1 MFRKTRD
8 RSIAIVLFFGSICG
22 AQEYRFREFGN
33 AEGLSNLAVR
43 QVYQDHVGFL
53 WVSTEN
59 GIFRYDGDQ
68 FEAFGPTKGIPVN
81 SGVAFGDA
89 PDGSLLVGG
98 SIGLFQLRDNHF
110 EKLGTTFETVGGT
123 QGIAA
128 DGKGRTFLGTNEGLV
143 KLFSKPG
150 QIGFSMDRVPQAP
163 GASGPEVSSV
173 LVDGNTVWYGCGSQ
187 LCRMAP
193 AGVQVFGEE
202 SGLPKQQ
209 VRALTKD
216 GSGNLWVRAAVEGL
230 FELPAGQ
237 TRFRKAEL
245 PVSSATVVG
254 APTVDGAGRL
264 LLPTPGGLLIRD
276 GDNWKQIDQSHGLRG
291 AVYSVFEDRQHSL
304 WIGLGGRGLVQWSGY
319 GEWENYS
326 NSSGLPSDMVWEIR
340 QQANGTLWVGTEGGL
355 TRGVH
360 NAQGIRWSEVANLK
374 GIPVH
379 GLQFGMDGDLWIGT
393 ETNGVARLNPQSEQ
407 VKWFGAGQGLTGK
420 QAYTFC
426 LDHRGRLWVAT
437 EAGLYVAESPYERFS
452 RARELPSSRIWVVR
466 EGSDGTVWAGGPD
479 GLFALIAGHWKT
491 FRQSDGLGGQ
501 SVLSLGAGANG
512 TMWVGYLFGGGIDRV
527 HLQSETL
534 IVEKAMQRPGMEGKV
549 YFLGIDHAN
558 RLWAG
563 TEQGV
568 DVWDGA
574 RWSHYEMSD
583 GLAWNDCNL
592 NAFFAASDGSVWI
605 GTGGGLS
612 HFKSRQMPGPP
623 SPIQVVFT
631 HLLMGQNE
639 VSGLR
644 ALPSGFKTN
653 SLTARY
659 SAVNASRPNGVTFR
673 YRLLGATSN
682 WSETNQRELQFAQ
695 LAPGDYRLQVE
706 ASSGDRNWSGNTAE
720 FAFKIPTP
728 WYLHLWFLGLCVLTP
743 PFVAGSFLHR
753 RTARLEKEKR
763 DFQQLKAAHDEI
775 AKLVYYDALT
785 SLPNRRLLMDRLEE
799 SLASCARG
807 GQLCALLFVDL
818 DNFKTL
824 NDTLG
829 HQTGDLLLQ
838 EVARRLSSTIRAGET
853 VVRWGGDEFVV
864 ILKENALIPERVAA
878 RAETVGLRILT
889 LVNQP
894 YVLGEHHWMSAAS
907 IGITVFGDRPV
918 STNEILK
925 QADIAMYQAKAAG
938 RNTVRFFA
946 PELQAAVD
954 ARAALESDLHEA
966 LKTEQ
971 LQLYFQPQLEN
982 GVVFGVE
989 ALVRW
994 NHPQRGILLP
1004 ETFIPLAEETG
1015 LIKLLG
1021 DWVLDA
1027 ACKQIAAWSRDAV
1040 TASLSVAVN
1049 VSALQWRQ
1057 QHFVEQVLATL
1068 KRTGANPLNLD
1079 LELTEGVVV
1088 DDVEKVIV
1096 KMTQLR
1102 DCGIHFSMDDFGTGY
1117 SSLSYLK
1124 RLPLN
1129 RLKIDQ
1135 SFVRD
1140 LLEDTTSR
1148 AIAEAIISLSRS
1160 LGLSVI
1166 AEGLES
1172 AEEERVLSQL
1182 GCHAFQGFL
1191 IGQPQP
1197 REEFERWFLKRTQFS
1212 VKSDG
1217 YTNA

>member
-1 MFRKTRD
+1 MFRKKKD
-8 RSIAIVLFFGSICG
+8 RTMALLLFFGSICS
-22 AQEYRFREFGN
+22 AQEYRFRQFGN

-43 QVYQDHVGFL
+43 QIYQDHVGFL

-59 GIFRYDGDQ
+59 GIFRYDGDH
-68 FEAFGPTKGIPVN
+68 FEAFGPTKGIPPN
-81 SGVAFGDA
+81 SGLAFGDA

-98 SIGLFQLRDNHF
+98 SIGLFQLRGNHF
-110 EKLGTTFETVGGT
+110 EKLGTEFETVGGA
-123 QGIAA
+123 QGIAD
-128 DGKGRTFLGTNEGLV
+128 DGNGHTFLGTNAGLF
-143 KLFSKPG
+143 KLTSKPG
-150 QIGFSMDRVPQAP
+150 QTGFSMERVPQAP
-163 GASGPEVSSV
+163 GTSGPDVSSV
-173 LVDGNTVWYGCGSQ
+173 LVDGETIWYGCGSQ
-187 LCRMAP
+187 LCRMTS
-193 AGVQVFGEE
+193 AGIRVFGEE
-202 SGLPKQQ
+202 TSLPKRP
-209 VRALTKD
+209 VRALRKD
-216 GSGNLWVRAAVEGL
+216 GSGNLWVRVEVEGL

-237 TRFRKAEL
+237 TRFRRAKL
-245 PVSSATVVG
+245 PLSSTTVVG
-254 APTVDGAGRL
+254 APNVDGSGRL

-276 GDNWKQIDQSHGLRG
+276 GDNWKLIDESHGLRG

-304 WIGLGGRGLVQWSGY
+304 WVGLGGRGLVQWSGY

-326 NSSGLPSDMVWEIR
+326 KANGLPSDMVWEIR
-340 QQANGTLWVGTEGGL
+340 QQANGPLWVATEGGL
-355 TRGVH
+355 VRGVRNTRGI
-360 NAQGIRWSEVANLK
+360 QWSGVANLK

-379 GLQFGMDGDLWIGT
+379 GLQFGRDGDIWVGT
-393 ETNGVARLNPQSEQ
+393 ETSGVARLNPRSEQ
-407 VKWFGAGQGLTGK
+407 VKWFGERQGLTGK

-426 LDHRGRLWVAT
+426 LDHSGRLWVAT
-437 EAGLYVAESPYERFS
+437 EAGLFVAESPYERFS
-452 RARELPSSRIWVVR
+452 REKVLPSSRIWVVR
-466 EGSDGTVWAGGPD
+466 EGSDGTLWVGGPD
-479 GLFALIAGHWKT
+479 GLFALIAGHWKG

-512 TMWVGYLFGGGIDRV
+512 TIWVGYLFEGGIDRV
-527 HLQSETL
+527 HLQSGTL
-534 IVEKAMQRPGMEGKV
+534 IVEKAMQRPGMVGKV
-549 YFLGIDHAN
+549 YFLGMDHSN
-558 RLWAG
+558 KLWAG

-568 DVWDGA
+568 DVLDGA
-574 RWSHYEMSD
+574 RWNHYDLSD

-612 HFKSRQMPGPP
+612 HFKSRQMPGPS

-631 HLLMGQNE
+631 QLLMGQKE
-639 VSGLR
+639 VSELG
-644 ALPSGFKTN
+644 ALSSGFKSN

-682 WSETNQRELQFAQ
+682 WSETTQRALQFAE
-695 LAPGDYRLQVE
+695 LAPGNYRLQIE
-706 ASSGDRNWSGNTAE
+706 ASNGDQTWSGNTAE
-720 FAFKIPTP
+720 FAFRIPPP
-728 WYLHLWFLGLCVLTP
+728 WYLSFWFLGLCALAP
-743 PFVAGSFLHR
+743 PIGAWSVFR
-753 RTARLEKEKR
+753 WRTVRLEKEKLEFHR
-763 DFQQLKAAHDEI
+763 LKAAHDEI
-775 AKLVYYDALT
+775 AKLAFYDALT
-785 SLPNRRLLMDRLEE
+785 SLPNRRLLMERLEE
-799 SLASCARG
+799 CLASCARG

-818 DNFKTL
+818 DNFKVL

-838 EVARRLSSTIRAGET
+838 EVAHRLSSTIRGGET
-853 VVRWGGDEFVV
+853 VARWGGDEFVV
-864 ILKENALIPERVAA
+864 ILKENTLIPERVAA

-894 YVLGEHHWMSAAS
+894 YILDEHDWLSAAS
-907 IGITVFGDRPV
+907 IGITVFGDHPE
-918 STNEILK
+918 SANEILK

-946 PELQAAVD
+946 PALQAAVN
-954 ARAALESDLHEA
+954 ARAALETDLHEA

-1004 ETFIPLAEETG
+1004 DEFIPLAEETG

-1021 DWVLDA
+1021 DWVLEA
-1027 ACKQIAAWSRDAV
+1027 VCKQIAAWSHDSA

-1049 VSALQWRQ
+1049 VSALQWKQ
-1057 QHFVEQVLATL
+1057 PDFVARLIAIL

-1088 DDVEKVIV
+1088 DDVEQVIA

-1102 DCGIHFSMDDFGTGY
+1102 NYGIQFSMDDFGTGY

-1129 RLKIDQ
+1129 RLKIDR

-1160 LGLSVI
+1160 LGLSVM

-1172 AEEERVLSQL
+1172 PEEERVLAQL

-1191 IGQPQP
+1191 ISHPQP
-1197 REEFERWFLKRTQFS
+1197 RKEFERWFLERSQLTWKG
-1212 VKSDG
+1212 DG
-1217 YTNA
+1217 HTNT